1 MKHRTPESRKLWN
14 KLKNDLDFVQK
25 YYRVTNL
32 TLSPYMENGVYTE
45 YEFLNDPNWDIWD
58 GIEYKEIT
66 KEEYKMESHK
76 VIEWENEIAREFA
89 E

>member
-1 MKHRTPESRKLWN
+1 M
-14 KLKNDLDFVQK
+14 QK

-32 TLSPYMENGVYTE
+32 SLSPYMENGVYTE
-45 YEFLNDPNWDIWD
+45 YQFSKDQNFHLWP

-76 VIEWENEIAREFA
+76 VIEWENEIAREMA
-89 E
+89 RELAK